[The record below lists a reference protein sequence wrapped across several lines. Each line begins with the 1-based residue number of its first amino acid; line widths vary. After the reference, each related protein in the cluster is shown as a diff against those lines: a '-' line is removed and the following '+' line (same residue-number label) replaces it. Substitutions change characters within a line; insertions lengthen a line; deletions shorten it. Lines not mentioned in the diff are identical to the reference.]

1 MCTHKGVHCSID
13 VVLVLGAVLH
23 LCAKVYLFQERI
35 QFLDRYTAT
44 PDQYLVIKDREGRLE
59 HIPG

>member
-1 MCTHKGVHCSID
+1 MLSS
-13 VVLVLGAVLH
+13 VLH
-23 LCAKVYLFQERI
+23 LCVKVYLFQERI